1 MPATQLENPA
11 TPVMAPT
18 MYRSAETRPAS
29 YNEADNSVE
38 IVWTTGAAGLR
49 FDWWDGEYYIE
60 ELSLD
65 PAHVRLDR
73 VNAGACFLDSHNDY
87 SLRSVLGSV
96 VPGSVKIEG
105 SQGTARIRLA
115 KTPDVADTNQK
126 IVDGHIRSISVGY
139 MVHTYLRTE
148 KQGEKAHMLATD
160 WEPIEFSAV
169 AVPFDAGAQV
179 RARKAEQGGHPCI
192 IRGASAAH
200 TEENEMPPAEQQRV
214 AEETTTPTPTPTPT
228 PAPSP
233 SPAPAGMIEQEAR
246 GAGEVSLKRIMD
258 IFARSNVPADQQ
270 TAILSRHATTPLTE
284 EQFTDAVTDAY
295 VASRQ
300 QAPINNAITIT
311 ADEQDK
317 YRSAMRGAF
326 VVRMSNS
333 FDKPEDGGEQFGHM
347 GTLEI
352 ARQYLERAGVRTAAM
367 SPYQLCQEALGF
379 RHGAM
384 TTSDFA
390 IALQQ
395 AGNLVI
401 MHTYQQADDNWKKL
415 VKEVSAN
422 DFRPTPIVG
431 LVGASEF
438 QIVAENG
445 EYTYGSFQDIG
456 DSFKLW
462 TAGKIYSLSRQ
473 LIVNDQLGLFSDIS
487 EKLGFGAALHESNA
501 AWANI
506 IGNPLLADG
515 IALFHASHANL
526 GTGSAITTASLG
538 LGRAA
543 MRKQKD
549 RDGTTVINVV
559 PKYLVVGPDK
569 ETEAEATLTA
579 VAAAQGSNVNL
590 FAGKLELLVE
600 PRITDNSWYLLA
612 DPARAPVVQVAYL
625 KGQRGV
631 YTETRVGFEVDGVEY
646 KGRTDFNAKAIDY
659 RGGYKNPGA

>member
-1 MPATQLENPA
+1 MPQTQVNPAQTVAPMMYRAAATQP
-11 TPVMAPT
+11 
-18 MYRSAETRPAS
+18 SS
-29 YNEADNSVE
+29 YDEADNSIE
-38 IVWTTGAAGLR
+38 ICWTTGAAGLR

-65 PAHVRLDR
+65 RSAVRLDR
-73 VNAGACFLDSHNDY
+73 LNNGACLLDSHNDY
-87 SLRSVLGSV
+87 TLRSVLGSV
-96 VPGSVKIEG
+96 VPGSVKIGEG
-105 SQGTARIRLA
+105 QGVARVRLA

-126 IVDGHIRSISVGY
+126 IIDGHIRSVSVGY

-148 KQGEKAHMLATD
+148 KQGEKPHMLATD
-160 WEPIEFSAV
+160 WEPIELSMV

-192 IRGASAAH
+192 IRGAPA
-200 TEENEMPPAEQQRV
+200 TIEEVDMPEPIA
-214 AEETTTPTPTPTPT
+214 
-228 PAPSP
+228 
-233 SPAPAGMIEQEAR
+233 PAPAPAPAPVTIPESDVR
-246 GAGEVSLKRIMD
+246 AGEVTLKRMMD
-258 IFARSNVPADQQ
+258 LFGRSSLSPEQR
-270 TAILSRHATTPLTE
+270 TAILSRHAETPMTE
-284 EQFTDAVTDAY
+284 EQLTDAITDAY
-295 VASRQ
+295 VADRAQ
-300 QAPINNAITIT
+300 PQITGTITIS

-317 YRSAMRGAF
+317 YRNAMRGAF
-326 VVRMSNS
+326 VVRMANS
-333 FDKPEDGGEQFGHM
+333 FETPADGGELFGHM

-352 ARQYLERAGVRTAAM
+352 ARQYLERSGVRTATM

-401 MHTYQQADDNWKKL
+401 MTEYEAATENWKL
-415 VKEVSAN
+415 LSKETSAN

-431 LVGASEF
+431 LVGAAEF

-456 DSFKLW
+456 DSYKLW

-473 LIVNDQLGLFSDIS
+473 LIINDQLGLFSDIS
-487 EKLGFGAALHESNA
+487 SKLGTGAALHEANA

-506 IGNPLLADG
+506 IGNPILSDG
-515 IALFHASHANL
+515 YALFSSQHGNL
-526 GTGSAITTASLG
+526 AGAGAAITTGSLG
-538 LGRAA
+538 VARAA

-549 RDGTTVINVV
+549 RDGVTVINLV

-569 ETEAEATLTA
+569 ETEAEGVLTA
-579 VAAAQGSNVNL
+579 VAATTSGNVNL
-590 FAGKLELLVE
+590 FANKLTLVVE
-600 PRITDNSWYLLA
+600 PRITDNRWMLFAEPS
-612 DPARAPVVQVAYL
+612 RAPVVQHAYL

-659 RGGYKNPGA
+659 RGAYMNPGA

>member
-1 MPATQLENPA
+1 M
-11 TPVMAPT
+11 
-18 MYRSAETRPAS
+18 MYRAAATLPSS
-29 YNEADNSVE
+29 YDDSDNSIE
-38 IVWTTGAAGLR
+38 ICWTTGAAGLR

-65 PAHVRLDR
+65 RSAVRLDR
-73 VNAGACFLDSHNDY
+73 LNNGACLLDSHNDY

-96 VPGSVKIEG
+96 VPGSVKIG
-105 SQGTARIRLA
+105 DGQGTARVRLA

-126 IVDGHIRSISVGY
+126 IIDGHIRSVSVGY

-148 KQGEKAHMLATD
+148 KQGEKPHMLATD
-160 WEPIEFSAV
+160 WEPIELSMV

-192 IRGASAAH
+192 IRGAPATS
-200 TEENEMPPAEQQRV
+200 EEVEMPEPIA
-214 AEETTTPTPTPTPT
+214 
-228 PAPSP
+228 
-233 SPAPAGMIEQEAR
+233 PAPAPAPAPVVVPEADTR
-246 GAGEVSLKRIMD
+246 TGEVTLKRMMD
-258 IFARSNVPADQQ
+258 LFNRSALSDAQR
-270 TAILSRHATTPLTE
+270 TAILSRHAETPMTE
-284 EQFTDAVTDAY
+284 EQLTDAITDAY
-295 VASRQ
+295 VADRAQ
-300 QAPINNAITIT
+300 PQINGSITIS

-317 YRSAMRGAF
+317 YRAAMCGAF

-333 FDKPEDGGEQFGHM
+333 FEAPADGGELFGHM

-352 ARQYLERAGVRTAAM
+352 ARQYLERSGVRTAAM

-395 AGNLVI
+395 AGNVVI
-401 MHTYQQADDNWKKL
+401 MAEYEAATDNWKL
-415 VKEVSAN
+415 LSKETSAN

-431 LVGASEF
+431 LVGAAEF

-456 DSFKLW
+456 DSYKLW

-473 LIVNDQLGLFSDIS
+473 LIINDQLGLFSDIS
-487 EKLGFGAALHESNA
+487 SKLGRGAALHESNA

-506 IGNPLLADG
+506 IGNPILSDG
-515 IALFHASHANL
+515 YALFSSQHGNL
-526 GTGSAITTASLG
+526 AGAGSAITTAALG
-538 LGRAA
+538 VGRAA
-543 MRKQKD
+543 MRKQRD
-549 RDGTTVINVV
+549 RDGSTVINLV
-559 PKYLVVGPDK
+559 PKYLIVGPDK
-569 ETEAEATLTA
+569 ETEAETVLTA
-579 VAAAQGSNVNL
+579 VAAAQSSNVNL
-590 FAGKLELLVE
+590 FANKLTLIVE
-600 PRITDNSWYLLA
+600 PRITDNRWILFA
-612 DPARAPVVQVAYL
+612 DPRAAAVVQHAYL

-659 RGGYKNPGA
+659 RGAYMNPGQ